1 MPCGNARHLLSRFA
15 GSKYSWL
22 WVFLICFC
30 MPILSAQ
37 NILLRFGGPPL
48 LDNVSFDI
56 EAGDRICLVGRNGE
70 GKSTLLKV
78 LTGEMETNSGDI
90 VKKAGLKVSRMIQ
103 EIPSHLDGTVRDIV
117 MGRVSVVS
125 GGSVISKKILD
136 DGAHNATAEAILG
149 KTGIDADTPYDSLS
163 GGQKRRVLFARA
175 VAEDPDLLL
184 LDEPTNHL
192 DIPAIQWLEGIVT
205 RLNCAVMFVSH
216 DRAFVRRTATRIFE
230 LDRGRVR
237 SWDFPYDKFVQFRDQ
252 ALAEEEKANQLFD
265 KRLAEEEVWIRK
277 GIQARRTRNEGR
289 VRALIKMREE
299 RAARRSRT
307 GNVNMQITEA
317 DRSGRLVARLTDV
330 SYSYDGSPLISDL
343 STEISRGDRIGIVG
357 PNGSGKTT
365 LLRLILG
372 ELQPD
377 SGSVR
382 LGSNLHI
389 AYFDQMRTRLREDK
403 SLIENI
409 GDGQA
414 YITLNG
420 VKRHVLSYLQDFLFS
435 ADRARGPISALSGG
449 ERNRL
454 LLACLFSHPSNV
466 LVLDEPTNDLDME
479 TLDLLAELLAD
490 YNGTVLTVSH
500 DRAFLDSVATGIL
513 AIEENGRV
521 FEAVGGY
528 SDYEANKK
536 IRDKEAANAAR
547 IAAEKEAEKQAR
559 SNAGAGSATAAPAPP
574 AKKKKRSFNE
584 DREYAALPEKIEK
597 LEQEIASFQMELS
610 KPEVYTN
617 APLIVELQKK
627 IADDEVLLEK
637 LYERFEILDNLG

>member
-1 MPCGNARHLLSRFA
+1 
-15 GSKYSWL
+15 
-22 WVFLICFC
+22 

-78 LTGEMETNSGDI
+78 LTGEMETNSGEI
-90 VKKAGLKVSRMIQ
+90 VKKTGLRVSRMIQ
-103 EIPSHLDGTVRDIV
+103 EIPAHLDGTVRDIV

-125 GGSVISKKILD
+125 GGSVISQKVLD

-149 KTGIDADTPYDSLS
+149 KTGIDPDSLYDSLS

-192 DIPAIQWLEGIVT
+192 DIPAIQWLEGIVS

-252 ALAEEEKANQLFD
+252 ALAEEEKANALFD
-265 KRLAEEEVWIRK
+265 KKLAEEEVWIRK

-317 DRSGRLVARLTDV
+317 DRSGRLVARLKNV
-330 SYSYDGSPLISDL
+330 SYSYDGSPLINDL

-372 ELQPD
+372 ELQPE
-377 SGSVR
+377 SGEVR

-513 AIEENGRV
+513 AIEENGCV

-536 IRDKEAANAAR
+536 IRDKEAAQAAR

-559 SNAGAGSATAAPAPP
+559 TNSGAGTSAAPAP
-574 AKKKKRSFNE
+574 AKKKRSYNE
-584 DREYAALPEKIEK
+584 EREYAALPDKIEK
-597 LEQEIASFQMELS
+597 LEKEIADFQLELS

-617 APLIVELQKK
+617 ASLIVELQKK
-627 IADDEVLLEK
+627 ISDDEALLEQA
-637 LYERFEILDNLG
+637 YERFEILDNLG

>member
-1 MPCGNARHLLSRFA
+1 
-15 GSKYSWL
+15 
-22 WVFLICFC
+22 

-70 GKSTLLKV
+70 GKSTLLKI
-78 LTGEMETNSGDI
+78 LTGEMEANSGDI
-90 VKKAGLKVSRMIQ
+90 VKKSGLRVSRMIQ
-103 EIPSHLDGTVRDIV
+103 EIPAHMEGTVRDVV
-117 MGRVSVVS
+117 MSGVAAVTGNHDAGDSVRNS
-125 GGSVISKKILD
+125 
-136 DGAHNATAEAILG
+136 HAEAILG
-149 KTGIDADTPYDSLS
+149 KTGIDAETLYDSLS

-175 VAEDPDLLL
+175 VAENPDLLL

-192 DIPAIQWLEGIVT
+192 DIPAIQWLEGIVS
-205 RLNCAVMFVSH
+205 RLECAVLFVSH
-216 DRAFVRRTATRIFE
+216 DRAFVRRVATRIFE

-237 SWDFPYDKFVQFRDQ
+237 SWDFPYDKFVQFSDQ
-252 ALAEEEKANQLFD
+252 ALAEEEKANALFD

-289 VRALIKMREE
+289 VRALIKMRQE
-299 RAARRSRT
+299 RAERRTRT
-307 GNVNMQITEA
+307 GSVNMQITEA
-317 DRSGRLVARLTDV
+317 ERSGRLVARLTDV
-330 SYSYDGSPLISDL
+330 SYSYDGAPLINGFSA
-343 STEISRGDRIGIVG
+343 EVSRGDRIGIVG

-372 ELQPD
+372 ELAPD
-377 SGSVR
+377 SGEVR
-382 LGSNLHI
+382 LGTNLQI

-403 SLIENI
+403 SLVENI

-435 ADRARGPISALSGG
+435 AERARGPISALSGG

-490 YNGTVLTVSH
+490 YKGTVLTVSH
-500 DRAFLDSVATGIL
+500 DRAFLDSVVTSIF
-513 AIEENGRV
+513 AIEDEGNV

-528 SDYEANKK
+528 TDYENKRK
-536 IRDKEAANAAR
+536 IREKEKANAAK
-547 IAAEKEAEKQAR
+547 IAEEKANLQKSASASGRSGVENAENLA
-559 SNAGAGSATAAPAPP
+559 NP
-574 AKKKKRSFNE
+574 AKKRKRSYNE
-584 DREYAALPEKIEK
+584 EREYAALPEKIEK
-597 LEQEIASFQMELS
+597 LEAEIAEIQAELA
-610 KPEVYTN
+610 KPEVYTDAN
-617 APLIVELQKK
+617 RIIELQKSL
-627 IADDEVLLEK
+627 AEHETELENA
-637 LYERFEILDNLG
+637 YNRFGELDAI

>member
-1 MPCGNARHLLSRFA
+1 
-15 GSKYSWL
+15 
-22 WVFLICFC
+22 

-37 NILLRFGGPPL
+37 NILLRLGGSAPL
-48 LDNVSFDI
+48 LDNVTFDV
-56 EAGDRICLVGRNGE
+56 EPGDRICLVGRNGE

-78 LTGEMETNSGDI
+78 LTGEMEYNSGDV
-90 VKKAGLKVSRMIQ
+90 VKKAGLRVSRMIQ
-103 EIPSHLDGTVRDIV
+103 EIPAHIEGTVRDIV
-117 MGRVSVVS
+117 MGKVDA
-125 GGSVISKKILD
+125 GSSTGWDKGLAGDEV
-136 DGAHNATAEAILG
+136 HNAHAEAILG
-149 KTGIDADTPYDSLS
+149 KTGIDAEAMYDSLS

-216 DRAFVRRTATRIFE
+216 DRSFVRRVATRIFE

-252 ALAEEEKANQLFD
+252 ALAEEEKANALFD

-289 VRALIKMREE
+289 VRALIRMREE
-299 RAARRSRT
+299 RAERRTRVGS
-307 GNVNMQITEA
+307 VNMQITEA
-317 DRSGRLVARLTDV
+317 ERSGRMVARLSAVT
-330 SYSYDGSPLISDL
+330 YAYDGAPLIRNFSA
-343 STEISRGDRIGIVG
+343 EVSRGDRIGIVG

-372 ELQPD
+372 ELAPD
-377 SGSVR
+377 EGDVR
-382 LGSNLHI
+382 LGTNLEI

-403 SLIENI
+403 SLVENI

-479 TLDLLAELLAD
+479 TLDLLAELLAE
-490 YNGTVLTVSH
+490 YKGTVLTVSH
-500 DRAFLDSVATGIL
+500 DRAFLDSVATSIF
-513 AIEENGRV
+513 AIEENGNV

-536 IRDKEAANAAR
+536 IRDKETIGLARVAAEKNAAR
-547 IAAEKEAEKQAR
+547 ETAKLAP
-559 SNAGAGSATAAPAPP
+559 GSAADEDLNCAPTAPG
-574 AKKKKRSFNE
+574 AKKKKRSYNE
-584 DREYAALPEKIEK
+584 EREYAALPEKIER
-597 LEQEIASFQMELS
+597 LENEIAERQTELG
-610 KPEVYTN
+610 KPEVFTN
-617 APLIVELQKK
+617 AQRIVELQQE
-627 IADDEVLLEK
+627 ISTRESELEK
-637 LYERFEILDNLG
+637 AYERYEILDSLG

>member
-1 MPCGNARHLLSRFA
+1 
-15 GSKYSWL
+15 
-22 WVFLICFC
+22 
-30 MPILSAQ
+30 MPILSVQ

-78 LTGEMETNSGDI
+78 LTGEMEANSGEI
-90 VKKAGLKVSRMIQ
+90 VKKTGLKVSRMIQ
-103 EIPSHLDGTVRDIV
+103 EIPAHLDGTVRDIV

-149 KTGIDADTPYDSLS
+149 KTGIDADAPYDSLS

-252 ALAEEEKANQLFD
+252 ALAEEEKANALFD
-265 KRLAEEEVWIRK
+265 KKLAEEEVWIRK

-317 DRSGRLVARLTDV
+317 DRSGRLVARLKNV

-372 ELQPD
+372 ELQPE
-377 SGSVR
+377 SGEVR

-513 AIEENGRV
+513 AIEDGGHV

-536 IRDKEAANAAR
+536 IRDKDAAQAAR
-547 IAAEKEAEKQAR
+547 LAAEREAEKLAR
-559 SNAGAGSATAAPAPP
+559 LSAGAGAASAAPAP
-574 AKKKKRSFNE
+574 AKKKKRSYNE
-584 DREYAALPEKIEK
+584 EREYAALPEKIEK
-597 LEQEIASFQMELS
+597 LEKEIADYQLELS

-617 APLIVELQKK
+617 ATLIVELQKK
-627 IADDEVLLEK
+627 IADDETLLEQA
-637 LYERFEILDNLG
+637 YERFEALDNLG

>member
-1 MPCGNARHLLSRFA
+1 
-15 GSKYSWL
+15 
-22 WVFLICFC
+22 

-37 NILLRFGGPPL
+37 NITLRFGGPPL
-48 LDNVSFDI
+48 LDNVTFDV
-56 EAGDRICLVGRNGE
+56 EPGDRICLVGRNGE

-78 LTGEMETNSGDI
+78 LTGDMEANSGDI
-90 VKKAGLKVSRMIQ
+90 IKKSGLKITRMIQ
-103 EIPSHLDGTVRDIV
+103 EIPAHLEGTVRDVV
-117 MGRVSVVS
+117 MS
-125 GGSVISKKILD
+125 GVGGTDAAVRNS
-136 DGAHNATAEAILG
+136 HAEAILG
-149 KTGIDADTPYDSLS
+149 KTGIPADASFDSLS

-175 VAEDPDLLL
+175 VAGDPDLLL

-205 RLNCAVMFVSH
+205 RLECAVLFVSH
-216 DRAFVRRTATRIFE
+216 DRTFVRRTATRILE

-252 ALAEEEKANQLFD
+252 ALAEEEKANALFD

-299 RAARRSRT
+299 RAARRTRT

-330 SYSYDGSPLISDL
+330 SYSYDGAPLL
-343 STEISRGDRIGIVG
+343 NRFSTEVSRGDRIGIVG

-377 SGSVR
+377 TGEVR
-382 LGSNLHI
+382 LGTNLQI
-389 AYFDQMRTRLREDK
+389 AYFDQMRSRLREDK
-403 SLIENI
+403 SLVENI

-435 ADRARGPISALSGG
+435 AERARGPISALSGG

-490 YNGTVLTVSH
+490 YKGTVLTVSH
-500 DRAFLDSVATGIL
+500 DRAFLDSVVTSIL
-513 AIEENGRV
+513 AIEDGGNV
-521 FEAVGGY
+521 FEATGGY
-528 SDYEANKK
+528 TDYENNRKV
-536 IRDKEAANAAR
+536 REKEKANAAR
-547 IAAEKEAEKQAR
+547 MAEERANSQKSGALSNGSGAE
-559 SNAGAGSATAAPAPP
+559 SATNQANV
-574 AKKKKRSFNE
+574 AKKRKRSYNE
-584 DREYAALPEKIEK
+584 EREYAALPEKIEK
-597 LEQEIASFQMELS
+597 LEAEIAEIQTELA
-610 KPEVYTN
+610 KPEVYTDAN
-617 APLIVELQKK
+617 RIIELQKSLS
-627 IADDEVLLEK
+627 DHELELEK
-637 LYERFEILDNLG
+637 AYERYGELDAL

>member
-1 MPCGNARHLLSRFA
+1 
-15 GSKYSWL
+15 
-22 WVFLICFC
+22 

-37 NILLRFGGPPL
+37 NLLLRIGANAPL

-56 EAGDRICLVGRNGE
+56 EAGDRICLVGRNGC
-70 GKSTLLKV
+70 GKSTLLRV
-78 LTGEMETNSGDI
+78 LSGETEAQSGDI
-90 VKKAGLKVSRMIQ
+90 VKKTGLRISRMIQ
-103 EIPSHLDGTVRDIV
+103 EIPAHIEGTVRDVV
-117 MGRVSVVS
+117 MGTVSVGNS
-125 GGSVISKKILD
+125 AAWKIGD
-136 DGAHNATAEAILG
+136 DASRDTHAEAILG
-149 KTGIDADTPYDSLS
+149 KTGIDPEALYDSLS
-163 GGQKRRVLFARA
+163 GGQKRRTLFARA
-175 VAEDPDLLL
+175 LAQDPDLLL

-205 RLNCAVMFVSH
+205 RLNCALLFVSH
-216 DRAFVRRTATRIFE
+216 DRTFVRRVANRIFD

-237 SWDFPYDKFVQFRDQ
+237 CWDFPYDKFVQFRDQ
-252 ALAEEEKANQLFD
+252 ALAEEDKANALFD

-299 RAARRSRT
+299 RAARRTRT

-330 SYSYDGSPLISDL
+330 SYSYDGAPLISGL
-343 STEISRGDRIGIVG
+343 STEVSRGDRIGIVG

-372 ELQPD
+372 ELKPD
-377 SGSVR
+377 TGDVR
-382 LGSNLHI
+382 LGTNLQI

-403 SLIENI
+403 SLVENI

-490 YNGTVLTVSH
+490 YKGTVLTVSH
-500 DRAFLDSVATGIL
+500 DRAFLDSVATSIL
-513 AIEENGRV
+513 AIEDGGNV
-521 FEAVGGY
+521 FESVGGY
-528 SDYEANKK
+528 SDYEAKK
-536 IRDKEAANAAR
+536 KVRDKEAANAAR
-547 IAAEKEAEKQAR
+547 IAAEKEAEKAAR
-559 SNAGAGSATAAPAPP
+559 SAQNSSAVSAAQAPSGAAGAPV
-574 AKKKKRSFNE
+574 KKKKRSYNE
-584 DREYAALPEKIEK
+584 EREYAALPEKIEK
-597 LEQEIASFQMELS
+597 LESEISERQTELS
-610 KPEVYTN
+610 KPEVFTN
-617 APLIVELQKK
+617 AARIVELQKE
-627 IADDEVLLEK
+627 IADREAELEK
-637 LYERFEILDNLG
+637 AYGRYEELDSLG

>member
-1 MPCGNARHLLSRFA
+1 
-15 GSKYSWL
+15 
-22 WVFLICFC
+22 

-37 NILLRFGGPPL
+37 NITLRFGGPPL
-48 LDNVSFDI
+48 LDNVTFDV
-56 EAGDRICLVGRNGE
+56 EPGDRICLVGRNGE

-78 LTGEMETNSGDI
+78 LTGEMEANSGDI
-90 VKKAGLKVSRMIQ
+90 IKKSGLKITRMIQ
-103 EIPSHLDGTVRDIV
+103 EIPAHLEGTVRDVV
-117 MGRVSVVS
+117 MS
-125 GGSVISKKILD
+125 GVGGAD
-136 DGAHNATAEAILG
+136 DAVRNSHAEAILG
-149 KTGIDADTPYDSLS
+149 KTGIPADASFDSLS

-175 VAEDPDLLL
+175 VAGDPDLLL

-205 RLNCAVMFVSH
+205 RLECAVLFVSH
-216 DRAFVRRTATRIFE
+216 DRTFVRRTATRILE

-252 ALAEEEKANQLFD
+252 ALAEDEKANALFD

-299 RAARRSRT
+299 RAARRTRT

-330 SYSYDGSPLISDL
+330 SYSYDGAPLL
-343 STEISRGDRIGIVG
+343 NRFSTEVSRGDRIGIVG

-377 SGSVR
+377 TGEVR
-382 LGSNLHI
+382 LGTNLQI
-389 AYFDQMRTRLREDK
+389 AYFDQMRSRLREDK
-403 SLIENI
+403 SLVENI

-435 ADRARGPISALSGG
+435 AERARGPISALSGG

-490 YNGTVLTVSH
+490 YKGTVLTVSH
-500 DRAFLDSVATGIL
+500 DRAFLDSVVTSIL
-513 AIEENGRV
+513 AIEDGGNV
-521 FEAVGGY
+521 FEATGGY
-528 SDYEANKK
+528 TDYENNRKV
-536 IRDKEAANAAR
+536 REKEKANAAR
-547 IAAEKEAEKQAR
+547 IAEERANSQKSGVLLNGSGTE
-559 SNAGAGSATAAPAPP
+559 SATNQANV
-574 AKKKKRSFNE
+574 AKKRKRSYNE
-584 DREYAALPEKIEK
+584 EREYAALPEKIEK
-597 LEQEIASFQMELS
+597 LEAEIAEIQAELA
-610 KPEVYTN
+610 KPEVYTDAN
-617 APLIVELQKK
+617 RIIELQKSLS
-627 IADDEVLLEK
+627 DHESELEK
-637 LYERFEILDNLG
+637 AYERYGELDAL

>member
-1 MPCGNARHLLSRFA
+1 
-15 GSKYSWL
+15 
-22 WVFLICFC
+22 
-30 MPILSAQ
+30 MPILSVQ

-78 LTGEMETNSGDI
+78 LTGEMEANSGEI
-90 VKKAGLKVSRMIQ
+90 VKKTGLKVSRMIQ
-103 EIPSHLDGTVRDIV
+103 EIPAHLDGTVRDIV

-149 KTGIDADTPYDSLS
+149 KTGIDADAPYDSLS

-216 DRAFVRRTATRIFE
+216 DRAFVRRVATRIFE

-252 ALAEEEKANQLFD
+252 ALAEEEKANALFD
-265 KRLAEEEVWIRK
+265 KKLAEEEVWIRK

-317 DRSGRLVARLTDV
+317 DRSGRLVARLKNV

-372 ELQPD
+372 ELQPE
-377 SGSVR
+377 SGEVR

-513 AIEENGRV
+513 AIEDGGHV

-536 IRDKEAANAAR
+536 LRDKEAAQAAR
-547 IAAEKEAEKQAR
+547 LAGEREAEKQAR
-559 SNAGAGSATAAPAPP
+559 SNAGAGAASASPAP
-574 AKKKKRSFNE
+574 AKKKKRSYNE
-584 DREYAALPEKIEK
+584 EREYAALPEKIEK
-597 LEQEIASFQMELS
+597 LEKEIADYQLELS

-617 APLIVELQKK
+617 ATLIVELQKK
-627 IADDEVLLEK
+627 IADDEALLEQA
-637 LYERFEILDNLG
+637 YERFEALDNLG

>member
-1 MPCGNARHLLSRFA
+1 
-15 GSKYSWL
+15 
-22 WVFLICFC
+22 
-30 MPILSAQ
+30 MPILSVQ

-78 LTGEMETNSGDI
+78 LTGEMEANSGEI
-90 VKKAGLKVSRMIQ
+90 VKKTGLKVSRMIQ
-103 EIPSHLDGTVRDIV
+103 EIPAHLDGTVRDIV

-149 KTGIDADTPYDSLS
+149 KTGIDADAPYDSLS

-252 ALAEEEKANQLFD
+252 ALAEEEKANALFD
-265 KRLAEEEVWIRK
+265 KKLAEEEVWIRK

-317 DRSGRLVARLTDV
+317 DRSGRLVARLKNV

-372 ELQPD
+372 ELQPE
-377 SGSVR
+377 SGEVR

-513 AIEENGRV
+513 AIEDGGHV

-536 IRDKEAANAAR
+536 IRDKEAAQAAR
-547 IAAEKEAEKQAR
+547 LAAEREAEKLAR
-559 SNAGAGSATAAPAPP
+559 LSAGAGAASASPAP
-574 AKKKKRSFNE
+574 AKKKKRSYNE
-584 DREYAALPEKIEK
+584 EREYAALPEKIEK
-597 LEQEIASFQMELS
+597 LEKEIADYQLELS

-617 APLIVELQKK
+617 ATLIVELQKK
-627 IADDEVLLEK
+627 IADDETLLEQA
-637 LYERFEILDNLG
+637 YERFEALDNLG

>member
-1 MPCGNARHLLSRFA
+1 
-15 GSKYSWL
+15 
-22 WVFLICFC
+22 
-30 MPILSAQ
+30 MPILSVQ

-78 LTGEMETNSGDI
+78 LTGEMEANSGEI
-90 VKKAGLKVSRMIQ
+90 VKKTGLKVSRMIQ
-103 EIPSHLDGTVRDIV
+103 EIPAHLDGTVRDIV

-149 KTGIDADTPYDSLS
+149 KTGIDADAPYDSLS

-252 ALAEEEKANQLFD
+252 ALAEEEKANALFD
-265 KRLAEEEVWIRK
+265 KKLAEEEVWIRK

-317 DRSGRLVARLTDV
+317 DRSGRLVARLKNV

-372 ELQPD
+372 ELQPE
-377 SGSVR
+377 SGEVR

-513 AIEENGRV
+513 AIEDGGHV

-536 IRDKEAANAAR
+536 IRDKEAAQAAR
-547 IAAEKEAEKQAR
+547 LAAEREAEKLVR
-559 SNAGAGSATAAPAPP
+559 SNAGA
-574 AKKKKRSFNE
+574 NE
-584 DREYAALPEKIEK
+584 EREYAALPEKIEK
-597 LEQEIASFQMELS
+597 LEKEIADYQLELS

-617 APLIVELQKK
+617 ATLIVELQKK
-627 IADDEVLLEK
+627 IADDETLLEQA
-637 LYERFEILDNLG
+637 YERFEALDNLG

>member
-1 MPCGNARHLLSRFA
+1 M
-15 GSKYSWL
+15 
-22 WVFLICFC
+22 V

-37 NILLRFGGPPL
+37 NITLRFGGPPL
-48 LDNVSFDI
+48 LDNVTFDV
-56 EAGDRICLVGRNGE
+56 EPGDRICLVGRNGE

-78 LTGEMETNSGDI
+78 LTGEMEANSGDI
-90 VKKAGLKVSRMIQ
+90 IKKSGLKITRMIQ
-103 EIPSHLDGTVRDIV
+103 EIPAHLEGTVRDVV
-117 MGRVSVVS
+117 MSGALS
-125 GGSVISKKILD
+125 GGTD
-136 DGAHNATAEAILG
+136 DAVRNSHAEAILG
-149 KTGIDADTPYDSLS
+149 KTGIPADASFDSLS

-175 VAEDPDLLL
+175 VAGDPDLLL

-205 RLNCAVMFVSH
+205 RLECAVLFVSH
-216 DRAFVRRTATRIFE
+216 DRTFVRRTATRILE

-252 ALAEEEKANQLFD
+252 ALAEEEKANALFD

-299 RAARRSRT
+299 RAARRTRT

-330 SYSYDGSPLISDL
+330 SYSYDGAPLL
-343 STEISRGDRIGIVG
+343 NRFSTEVFRGDRIGIVG

-377 SGSVR
+377 TGEVR
-382 LGSNLHI
+382 LGTNLQI
-389 AYFDQMRTRLREDK
+389 AYFDQMRSRLREDK
-403 SLIENI
+403 SLVENI

-435 ADRARGPISALSGG
+435 AERARGPISALSGG

-490 YNGTVLTVSH
+490 YKGTVLTVSH
-500 DRAFLDSVATGIL
+500 DRAFLDSVVTSIL
-513 AIEENGRV
+513 AIEDGGNV
-521 FEAVGGY
+521 FEATGGY
-528 SDYEANKK
+528 TDYENNRK
-536 IRDKEAANAAR
+536 IREKEKANAAR
-547 IAAEKEAEKQAR
+547 IAEERANSQKSGALSNGSDAESAANQA
-559 SNAGAGSATAAPAPP
+559 NV
-574 AKKKKRSFNE
+574 AKKRKRSYNE
-584 DREYAALPEKIEK
+584 EREYAALPEKIEK
-597 LEQEIASFQMELS
+597 LEAEIAEIQTELA
-610 KPEVYTN
+610 KPEVYTDAN
-617 APLIVELQKK
+617 RIIELQKSLS
-627 IADDEVLLEK
+627 DHESELEK
-637 LYERFEILDNLG
+637 AYERYGELDAL

>member
-1 MPCGNARHLLSRFA
+1 
-15 GSKYSWL
+15 
-22 WVFLICFC
+22 

-37 NILLRFGGPPL
+37 NLLLRIGANAPL

-78 LTGEMETNSGDI
+78 LSGEMEAQSGEI
-90 VKKAGLKVSRMIQ
+90 VKKSGLRVSRMIQ
-103 EIPSHLDGTVRDIV
+103 EIPAHIEGTVRD
-117 MGRVSVVS
+117 VVIGK
-125 GGSVISKKILD
+125 GGGHHD
-136 DGAHNATAEAILG
+136 AHAEAILG
-149 KTGIDADTPYDSLS
+149 KTGIAGDALYDSLS

-175 VAEDPDLLL
+175 VAQDPDLLL

-205 RLNCAVMFVSH
+205 RLECAVMFVSH
-216 DRAFVRRTATRIFE
+216 DRTFVRRVANRIFE

-237 SWDFPYDKFVQFRDQ
+237 GWDFPYDKFVQFRDQ
-252 ALAEEEKANQLFD
+252 ALAEEDKANALFD
-265 KRLAEEEVWIRK
+265 KKLAEEEVWIRK

-299 RAARRSRT
+299 RAARRTRT
-307 GNVNMQITEA
+307 GTVNMQITEA
-317 DRSGRLVARLTDV
+317 ERSGRLVARLTDV
-330 SYSYDGSPLISDL
+330 SYTYDGAPLISHL
-343 STEISRGDRIGIVG
+343 STEVSRGDRIGIVG

-372 ELQPD
+372 ELKPD
-377 SGSVR
+377 EGDVR
-382 LGSNLHI
+382 LGSNLQI

-403 SLIENI
+403 SLVENI

-490 YNGTVLTVSH
+490 YKGTVLTVSH
-500 DRAFLDSVATGIL
+500 DRAFLDSVVTSIL
-513 AIEENGRV
+513 AIEDNGNV
-521 FEAVGGY
+521 FESVGGY
-528 SDYEANKK
+528 SDYEAKK
-536 IRDKEAANAAR
+536 KVRDKEAANAAR
-547 IAAEKEAEKQAR
+547 IAAEKEAEKAAR
-559 SNAGAGSATAAPAPP
+559 ASQNSEVSAAP
-574 AKKKKRSFNE
+574 AKKKKRSYNE
-584 DREYAALPEKIEK
+584 EREYAALPDKIEK
-597 LEQEIASFQMELS
+597 LEAEIADRQAELS
-610 KPEVYTN
+610 KPEVFTN
-617 APLIVELQKK
+617 AARIVELQKE
-627 IADDEVLLEK
+627 IADREQELEK
-637 LYERFEILDNLG
+637 AYERYEYLDSL

>member
-1 MPCGNARHLLSRFA
+1 
-15 GSKYSWL
+15 
-22 WVFLICFC
+22 
-30 MPILSAQ
+30 MPILSVQ

-78 LTGEMETNSGDI
+78 LTGEMEANSGEI
-90 VKKAGLKVSRMIQ
+90 VKKTGLKVSRMIQ
-103 EIPSHLDGTVRDIV
+103 EIPAHLDGTVRDIV

-125 GGSVISKKILD
+125 GGSVISKKVLD

-149 KTGIDADTPYDSLS
+149 KTGIDADAPYDSLS

-252 ALAEEEKANQLFD
+252 ALAEEEKANALFD
-265 KRLAEEEVWIRK
+265 KKLAEEEVWIRK

-317 DRSGRLVARLTDV
+317 DRSGRLVARLKNV
-330 SYSYDGSPLISDL
+330 SYSYDGNPLINDF

-372 ELQPD
+372 ELQPE
-377 SGSVR
+377 SGEVR

-513 AIEENGRV
+513 AIEEGGHV

-536 IRDKEAANAAR
+536 IRDKEAAQAAR
-547 IAAEKEAEKQAR
+547 LAAEREAEKQAR
-559 SNAGAGSATAAPAPP
+559 SNAGAGAASASPAP
-574 AKKKKRSFNE
+574 AKKKKRSYSE
-584 DREYAALPEKIEK
+584 EREYAALPEKIEK
-597 LEQEIASFQMELS
+597 LEKESADYQLELS

-617 APLIVELQKK
+617 ATLIVELQKK
-627 IADDEVLLEK
+627 IADDEALLEQA
-637 LYERFEILDNLG
+637 YERFEALDNLG

>member
-1 MPCGNARHLLSRFA
+1 
-15 GSKYSWL
+15 
-22 WVFLICFC
+22 
-30 MPILSAQ
+30 MPILSVQ

-78 LTGEMETNSGDI
+78 LTGEMETNSGEI
-90 VKKAGLKVSRMIQ
+90 VKKSGLRVSRMIQ
-103 EIPSHLDGTVRDIV
+103 EIPAHLDGTVRDIV

-149 KTGIDADTPYDSLS
+149 KTDIDADAPYDSLS

-299 RAARRSRT
+299 RAARRTRT

-330 SYSYDGSPLISDL
+330 SYSYDGSPLISHL

-357 PNGSGKTT
+357 PNCSGKTT

-377 SGSVR
+377 SGDVR

-513 AIEENGRV
+513 AIEENGNV

-536 IRDKEAANAAR
+536 LRDKEAANAAR
-547 IAAEKEAEKQAR
+547 IAAEKEAEKQVRA
-559 SNAGAGSATAAPAPP
+559 SAGAAVASSAP

-584 DREYAALPEKIEK
+584 EREYNSLMGKIEK
-597 LEQEIASFQMELS
+597 LEKEIAGFQQELT

-617 APLIVELQKK
+617 ASLIVELQKK
-627 IADDEVLLEK
+627 ISEDETLLEQA
-637 LYERFEILDNLG
+637 YERFEILDNLS

>member
-1 MPCGNARHLLSRFA
+1 
-15 GSKYSWL
+15 
-22 WVFLICFC
+22 
-30 MPILSAQ
+30 MPILSVQ

-78 LTGEMETNSGDI
+78 LTGEMEANSGEI
-90 VKKAGLKVSRMIQ
+90 VKKTGLKVSRMIQ
-103 EIPSHLDGTVRDIV
+103 EIPAHLDGTVRDIV

-125 GGSVISKKILD
+125 GGSVISKKVLD

-149 KTGIDADTPYDSLS
+149 KTGIDADAPYDSLS

-205 RLNCAVMFVSH
+205 RLSCAVMFVSH

-252 ALAEEEKANQLFD
+252 ALAEEEKANALFD
-265 KRLAEEEVWIRK
+265 KKLAEEEVWIRK

-299 RAARRSRT
+299 RAALRSRT

-317 DRSGRLVARLTDV
+317 DRSGRLVARLKNV
-330 SYSYDGSPLISDL
+330 SYSYDGNPLINDF

-372 ELQPD
+372 ELQPE
-377 SGSVR
+377 SGEVR

-513 AIEENGRV
+513 AIEEGGHV

-536 IRDKEAANAAR
+536 IRDKEAAQAAR
-547 IAAEKEAEKQAR
+547 LAAEREAEKQAR
-559 SNAGAGSATAAPAPP
+559 SNAGAGAASASPAP
-574 AKKKKRSFNE
+574 AKKKKRSYNE
-584 DREYAALPEKIEK
+584 EREYAALPEKIEK
-597 LEQEIASFQMELS
+597 LEKEIADYQLELS

-617 APLIVELQKK
+617 ATLIVELQKK
-627 IADDEVLLEK
+627 IADDEALLEQA
-637 LYERFEILDNLG
+637 YERFEALDNLG

>member
-1 MPCGNARHLLSRFA
+1 
-15 GSKYSWL
+15 
-22 WVFLICFC
+22 
-30 MPILSAQ
+30 MPILSAK
-37 NILLRFGGPPL
+37 NLLLRIGADAPL

-56 EAGDRICLVGRNGE
+56 ESGDRICLVGRNGC

-78 LTGEMETNSGDI
+78 LTAEMEVQSGEI
-90 VKKAGLKVSRMIQ
+90 IKKSGLRIARMIQ
-103 EIPSHLDGTVRDIV
+103 EIPAHMEGTVRDVV
-117 MGRVSVVS
+117 MKPLLSS
-125 GGSVISKKILD
+125 GTDRAGEGL
-136 DGAHNATAEAILG
+136 HNAHAEAVLG
-149 KTGIDADTPYDSLS
+149 KTGIDADALFDSLS

-175 VAEDPDLLL
+175 LAQDPDLLL

-205 RLNCAVMFVSH
+205 RLNCSLLFVSH
-216 DRAFVRRTATRIFE
+216 DRAFVRRVASRIFD

-237 SWDFPYDKFVQFRDQ
+237 CWDFPYDKFVQFRDQ
-252 ALAEEEKANQLFD
+252 ALAEEEKANALFD
-265 KRLAEEEVWIRK
+265 KKLAEEEVWIRK

-289 VRALIKMREE
+289 VRALLRMREE
-299 RAARRSRT
+299 RAARRTRM

-317 DRSGRLVARLTDV
+317 EKSGRLVARLTDV
-330 SYSYDGSPLISDL
+330 NYSYDGSPLISHL
-343 STEISRGDRIGIVG
+343 TTEIFRGDRIGIVG

-372 ELQPD
+372 ELAPE
-377 SGSVR
+377 SGNVR
-382 LGSNLHI
+382 LGTNLQV

-403 SLIENI
+403 SLVENI

-479 TLDLLAELLAD
+479 TLDLLAELIAD
-490 YNGTVLTVSH
+490 YKGTVLTVSH
-500 DRAFLDSVATGIL
+500 DRAFLDSVATEIL
-513 AIEENGRV
+513 AIEENGNV

-528 SDYEANKK
+528 SDYEANRKLREK
-536 IRDKEAANAAR
+536 ARTVEEKSNAASST
-547 IAAEKEAEKQAR
+547 AKAT
-559 SNAGAGSATAAPAPP
+559 AGSAPVSTPAAPQ
-574 AKKKKRSFNE
+574 KKKKRSYNE
-584 DREYAALPEKIEK
+584 EREYAALPEKIEK
-597 LEQEIASFQMELS
+597 LEAEIAERQVELS

-617 APLIVELQKK
+617 AARIVELQGE
-627 IADDEVLLEK
+627 IAEREKALEK
-637 LYERFEILDNLG
+637 AYERFEALDSLG

>member
-1 MPCGNARHLLSRFA
+1 
-15 GSKYSWL
+15 
-22 WVFLICFC
+22 
-30 MPILSAQ
+30 MPILSVQ

-78 LTGEMETNSGDI
+78 LTGEMEANSGEI
-90 VKKAGLKVSRMIQ
+90 VKKTGLKVSRMIQ
-103 EIPSHLDGTVRDIV
+103 EIPAHLDGTVRDIV
-117 MGRVSVVS
+117 MGRVTVVS
-125 GGSVISKKILD
+125 GGSVISKKVLD

-149 KTGIDADTPYDSLS
+149 KTGIDADAPYDSLS

-252 ALAEEEKANQLFD
+252 ALAEEEKANALFD
-265 KRLAEEEVWIRK
+265 KKLAEEEVWIRK

-317 DRSGRLVARLTDV
+317 DRSGRLVARLKNV

-372 ELQPD
+372 ELQPE
-377 SGSVR
+377 SGEVR

-513 AIEENGRV
+513 AIEEDGHV

-536 IRDKEAANAAR
+536 LRDKEAAQAAR
-547 IAAEKEAEKQAR
+547 LAAEREAEKQAR
-559 SNAGAGSATAAPAPP
+559 SNAGAGAASASPAP
-574 AKKKKRSFNE
+574 AKKKKRSYNE
-584 DREYAALPEKIEK
+584 EREYAALPEKIEK
-597 LEQEIASFQMELS
+597 LEKEIADYQLELS

-617 APLIVELQKK
+617 ATLIVELQKK
-627 IADDEVLLEK
+627 IADDEALLEQA
-637 LYERFEILDNLG
+637 YERFEALDNLG

>member
-1 MPCGNARHLLSRFA
+1 
-15 GSKYSWL
+15 
-22 WVFLICFC
+22 
-30 MPILSAQ
+30 MPILSAK
-37 NILLRFGGPPL
+37 NLLLRIGANAPL
-48 LDNVSFDI
+48 LDNVCFDI
-56 EAGDRICLVGRNGE
+56 EAGDRICRVGRNGC

-78 LTGEMETNSGDI
+78 LTAEMEVQSGEI
-90 VKKAGLKVSRMIQ
+90 IKKSGLRISRMIQ
-103 EIPSHLDGTVRDIV
+103 EIPAHMEGTVRDVV
-117 MGRVSVVS
+117 MEPLLSSVTDRT
-125 GGSVISKKILD
+125 GEGL
-136 DGAHNATAEAILG
+136 HNAHAEAVLG
-149 KTGIDADTPYDSLS
+149 KTGIDADALFDSLS

-175 VAEDPDLLL
+175 LAEDPDLLL

-205 RLNCAVMFVSH
+205 RLNCALLFVSH
-216 DRAFVRRTATRIFE
+216 DRAFVRRVASRIFD

-237 SWDFPYDKFVQFRDQ
+237 CWDFPYDKFVQFRDQ
-252 ALAEEEKANQLFD
+252 ALAEEEKANALFD
-265 KRLAEEEVWIRK
+265 KKLAEEEVWIRK

-299 RAARRSRT
+299 RAARRTRV

-317 DRSGRLVARLTDV
+317 EKSGRLVARLTDV
-330 SYSYDGSPLISDL
+330 NYTYDGSPLISHL
-343 STEISRGDRIGIVG
+343 TTEIFRGDRIGIVG

-372 ELQPD
+372 ELTPE
-377 SGSVR
+377 SGNVR
-382 LGSNLHI
+382 LGTNLQV

-403 SLIENI
+403 SLVENI

-479 TLDLLAELLAD
+479 TLDLLAELIAD
-490 YNGTVLTVSH
+490 YKGTVLTVSH
-500 DRAFLDSVATGIL
+500 DRAFLDSVATEIL
-513 AIEENGRV
+513 AIEENGNV

-528 SDYEANKK
+528 SDYEANRKMREK
-536 IRDKEAANAAR
+536 ARAAEEKSNAASSV
-547 IAAEKEAEKQAR
+547 AKAQ
-559 SNAGAGSATAAPAPP
+559 SGSAQASALTAAT
-574 AKKKKRSFNE
+574 KKKKRSYNE
-584 DREYAALPEKIEK
+584 EREYAALPEKIEK
-597 LEQEIASFQMELS
+597 LEAEIAERQVELS

-617 APLIVELQKK
+617 AARIVELQGE
-627 IADDEVLLEK
+627 IAEREKALERA
-637 LYERFEILDNLG
+637 YERFEELDALG

>member
-1 MPCGNARHLLSRFA
+1 
-15 GSKYSWL
+15 
-22 WVFLICFC
+22 

-37 NILLRFGGPPL
+37 NITLRFGGPPL
-48 LDNVSFDI
+48 LDNVTFDV
-56 EAGDRICLVGRNGE
+56 EPGDRICLVGRNGE

-78 LTGEMETNSGDI
+78 LTGEMEANSGDI
-90 VKKAGLKVSRMIQ
+90 IKKSGLTITRMIQ
-103 EIPSHLDGTVRDIV
+103 EIPAHREGTVRDVV
-117 MGRVSVVS
+117 MSGVST
-125 GGSVISKKILD
+125 GGAD
-136 DGAHNATAEAILG
+136 DAVRNSHAEAILG
-149 KTGIDADTPYDSLS
+149 KTGIPADASFDSLS

-175 VAEDPDLLL
+175 VAGDPDLLL

-205 RLNCAVMFVSH
+205 RLECAVLFVSH
-216 DRAFVRRTATRIFE
+216 DRTFVRRTATRILE

-252 ALAEEEKANQLFD
+252 ALAEEEKANALFD

-299 RAARRSRT
+299 RAARRTRT

-330 SYSYDGSPLISDL
+330 SYSYDGAPLL
-343 STEISRGDRIGIVG
+343 NRFSTEVSRGDRIGIVG

-377 SGSVR
+377 TGEVR
-382 LGSNLHI
+382 LGTNLQI
-389 AYFDQMRTRLREDK
+389 AYFDQMRSRLREDK
-403 SLIENI
+403 SLVENI

-435 ADRARGPISALSGG
+435 AERARGPISALSGG

-490 YNGTVLTVSH
+490 YKGTVLTVSH
-500 DRAFLDSVATGIL
+500 DRAFLDSVVTSIL
-513 AIEENGRV
+513 AIEDGGNV
-521 FEAVGGY
+521 FEATGGY
-528 SDYEANKK
+528 TDYENNRKV
-536 IRDKEAANAAR
+536 REKEKANAAR
-547 IAAEKEAEKQAR
+547 MAEERANSQKSGALSNGSGTESTTNQA
-559 SNAGAGSATAAPAPP
+559 NV
-574 AKKKKRSFNE
+574 AKKRKRSYNE
-584 DREYAALPEKIEK
+584 EREYAALPEKIEK
-597 LEQEIASFQMELS
+597 LEAEIAEIQTELA
-610 KPEVYTN
+610 KPEVYTDAN
-617 APLIVELQKK
+617 RIIELQKSLS
-627 IADDEVLLEK
+627 DHESELEK
-637 LYERFEILDNLG
+637 AYERYGELDAL

>member
-1 MPCGNARHLLSRFA
+1 
-15 GSKYSWL
+15 
-22 WVFLICFC
+22 

-37 NILLRFGGPPL
+37 NITLRFGGPPL
-48 LDNVSFDI
+48 LDNVTFDV
-56 EAGDRICLVGRNGE
+56 EPGDRICLVGRNGE

-78 LTGEMETNSGDI
+78 LTGDMEANSGDI
-90 VKKAGLKVSRMIQ
+90 IKKSGLKITRMIQ
-103 EIPSHLDGTVRDIV
+103 EIPAHLEGTVRDVV
-117 MGRVSVVS
+117 MS
-125 GGSVISKKILD
+125 GVGGTDAAVRNS
-136 DGAHNATAEAILG
+136 HAEAILG
-149 KTGIDADTPYDSLS
+149 KTGIPADASFDSLS

-175 VAEDPDLLL
+175 VAGDPDLLL

-205 RLNCAVMFVSH
+205 RLECAVLFVSH
-216 DRAFVRRTATRIFE
+216 DRTFVRRTATRILE

-252 ALAEEEKANQLFD
+252 ALAEEEKANALFD

-299 RAARRSRT
+299 RAARRTRT

-330 SYSYDGSPLISDL
+330 SYSYDGAPLL
-343 STEISRGDRIGIVG
+343 NRFSTEVSRGDRIGIVG

-377 SGSVR
+377 TGEVR
-382 LGSNLHI
+382 LGTNLQI
-389 AYFDQMRTRLREDK
+389 AYFDQMRSRLREDK
-403 SLIENI
+403 SLVENI

-435 ADRARGPISALSGG
+435 AERARGPISALSGG

-490 YNGTVLTVSH
+490 YKGTVLTVSH
-500 DRAFLDSVATGIL
+500 DRAFLDSVVTSIL
-513 AIEENGRV
+513 AIEDGGNV
-521 FEAVGGY
+521 FEATGGY
-528 SDYEANKK
+528 TDYENNRKV
-536 IRDKEAANAAR
+536 REKEKANAAR
-547 IAAEKEAEKQAR
+547 IAEERANSQK
-559 SNAGAGSATAAPAPP
+559 SGALLNGSGTESATNQANV
-574 AKKKKRSFNE
+574 AKKRKRSYNE
-584 DREYAALPEKIEK
+584 EREYAALPEKIEK
-597 LEQEIASFQMELS
+597 LEAEIAEIQAELA
-610 KPEVYTN
+610 KPEVYTDAN
-617 APLIVELQKK
+617 RIIELQKSLS
-627 IADDEVLLEK
+627 DHESELEK
-637 LYERFEILDNLG
+637 AYERYGELDAL

>member
-1 MPCGNARHLLSRFA
+1 
-15 GSKYSWL
+15 
-22 WVFLICFC
+22 

-37 NILLRFGGPPL
+37 NITLRFGGPPL
-48 LDNVSFDI
+48 LDNVTFDV
-56 EAGDRICLVGRNGE
+56 EPGDRICLVGRNGE

-78 LTGEMETNSGDI
+78 LTGEMEANSGDI
-90 VKKAGLKVSRMIQ
+90 IKKSGLKITRMIQ
-103 EIPSHLDGTVRDIV
+103 EIPAHLEGTVRDVV
-117 MGRVSVVS
+117 MS
-125 GGSVISKKILD
+125 GVGGTD
-136 DGAHNATAEAILG
+136 DAVRNSHAEAILG
-149 KTGIDADTPYDSLS
+149 KTGIPADASFDSLS

-175 VAEDPDLLL
+175 VAGDPDLLL

-205 RLNCAVMFVSH
+205 RLECAVLFVSH
-216 DRAFVRRTATRIFE
+216 DRTFVRRTATRILE

-252 ALAEEEKANQLFD
+252 ALAEEEKANALFD

-330 SYSYDGSPLISDL
+330 SYSYDGAPLL
-343 STEISRGDRIGIVG
+343 NRFSTEVSRGDRIGIVG

-377 SGSVR
+377 TGEVR
-382 LGSNLHI
+382 LGTNLQI
-389 AYFDQMRTRLREDK
+389 AYFDQMRSRLREDK
-403 SLIENI
+403 SLVENI

-435 ADRARGPISALSGG
+435 AERARGPISALSGG

-490 YNGTVLTVSH
+490 YKGTVLTVSH
-500 DRAFLDSVATGIL
+500 DRAFLDSVVTSIL
-513 AIEENGRV
+513 AIEDGGNV
-521 FEAVGGY
+521 FEATGGY
-528 SDYEANKK
+528 TDYENNRKV
-536 IRDKEAANAAR
+536 REKEKANAAR
-547 IAAEKEAEKQAR
+547 IAEERANSQKSAAL
-559 SNAGAGSATAAPAPP
+559 SNGSGTESATNQANV
-574 AKKKKRSFNE
+574 AKKRKRSYNE
-584 DREYAALPEKIEK
+584 EREYAALPKKIEK
-597 LEQEIASFQMELS
+597 LEAEIAEIQTELA
-610 KPEVYTN
+610 KPEVYTDAN
-617 APLIVELQKK
+617 RIIELQKSLS
-627 IADDEVLLEK
+627 DHESELENA
-637 LYERFEILDNLG
+637 YERYGELDAL

>member
-1 MPCGNARHLLSRFA
+1 
-15 GSKYSWL
+15 
-22 WVFLICFC
+22 
-30 MPILSAQ
+30 MPILSVQ

-78 LTGEMETNSGDI
+78 LTGEMEANSGEI
-90 VKKAGLKVSRMIQ
+90 VKKTGLRVSRMIQ
-103 EIPSHLDGTVRDIV
+103 EIPAHLDGTVRDIV

-149 KTGIDADTPYDSLS
+149 KTGIDADAPYDSLS

-252 ALAEEEKANQLFD
+252 ALAEEEKANALFD
-265 KRLAEEEVWIRK
+265 KKLAEEEVWIRK

-317 DRSGRLVARLTDV
+317 DRSGRLVARLKNV

-372 ELQPD
+372 ELQPE
-377 SGSVR
+377 SGEVR

-513 AIEENGRV
+513 AIEDGGHV

-536 IRDKEAANAAR
+536 LRDKEAAQAAR
-547 IAAEKEAEKQAR
+547 LAAEREAEKQAR
-559 SNAGAGSATAAPAPP
+559 SNAGAGAASASPAPL
-574 AKKKKRSFNE
+574 KKKKRSYNE
-584 DREYAALPEKIEK
+584 EREYAALPEKIEK
-597 LEQEIASFQMELS
+597 LEKEIADYQLELS

-617 APLIVELQKK
+617 ATLIVELQKK
-627 IADDEVLLEK
+627 IADDEALLEQA
-637 LYERFEILDNLG
+637 YERFEALDNLG

>member
-1 MPCGNARHLLSRFA
+1 
-15 GSKYSWL
+15 
-22 WVFLICFC
+22 
-30 MPILSAQ
+30 MPILSVQ

-78 LTGEMETNSGDI
+78 LTGEMEANSGEI
-90 VKKAGLKVSRMIQ
+90 VKKTGLKVSRMIQ
-103 EIPSHLDGTVRDIV
+103 EIPAHLDGTVRDIV

-149 KTGIDADTPYDSLS
+149 KTGIDADAPYDSLS

-252 ALAEEEKANQLFD
+252 ALAEEEKANALFD
-265 KRLAEEEVWIRK
+265 KKLAEEEVWIRK

-317 DRSGRLVARLTDV
+317 DRSGRLVARLKNV

-372 ELQPD
+372 ELQPE
-377 SGSVR
+377 SGEVR

-513 AIEENGRV
+513 AIEENGHV

-536 IRDKEAANAAR
+536 LRDKEAAQVAR
-547 IAAEKEAEKQAR
+547 LAAEREAEKQAR
-559 SNAGAGSATAAPAPP
+559 SNAGAGAASAAPAP
-574 AKKKKRSFNE
+574 AKKKKRSYNE
-584 DREYAALPEKIEK
+584 EREYAALPEKIEK
-597 LEQEIASFQMELS
+597 LEKEIADYQLELS

-617 APLIVELQKK
+617 ATLIVELQKK
-627 IADDEVLLEK
+627 IADDETLLEQA
-637 LYERFEILDNLG
+637 YERFEALDNLG